1 MYRKNITKLLIDFRV
16 HMLQMGKADMEV
28 LKMKV
33 DGCKLSTYKSSN
45 PVVAAILKKLR
56 YGGNFPE
63 HCPFLAVSFERTV

>member
-16 HMLQMGKADMEV
+16 HMLQMSKADMEV

-45 PVVAAILKKLR
+45 PVVAAILKKL
-56 YGGNFPE
+56 
-63 HCPFLAVSFERTV
+63 